1 MKTKI
6 LIILALCSMGSTRVV
21 YPDPAD
27 VRTKCLDFAARAEA
41 EWLNAW
47 MEQATVEELWY
58 YSGKEQAFRQ
68 AAEWLKPIVVQEQ
81 RKVQPARQARVNQVR
96 FNK

>member
-21 YPDPAD
+21 YPDPVD
-27 VRTKCLDFAARAEA
+27 VRTKCLDFAAQAEA
-41 EWLNAW
+41 GWLNAW
-47 MEQATVEELWY
+47 IEHASIEELWY

-68 AAEWLKPIVVQEQ
+68 AAEWLEPTIVQEQ
-81 RKVQPARQARVNQVR
+81 IKVQPARQARVNQVR
-96 FNK
+96 FNN